1 MFMRYL
7 IILFIVIAVMPTL
20 GQSIVGTW
28 QLTDQKPC
36 IEQQIE
42 LSETEKELL
51 PNFGSSNQSI
61 AALINFDEKGK
72 GKTGIYSEGRKKSKD
87 KESIEYRLS
96 GGELQFLDRKSG
108 IIKERFVID
117 ELTSVKL
124 QLHRVDRDCE
134 IRTYIRVEE
143 R

>member
-1 MFMRYL
+1 MRYL
-7 IILFIVIAVMPTL
+7 IILFIVIAVVPTS

-36 IEQQIE
+36 IEQQME

-51 PNFGSSNQSI
+51 PNFGSSSQAI
-61 AALINFDEKGK
+61 AALIHFDEKGK
-72 GKTGIYSEGRKKSKD
+72 GKTGIYYEGHRKSKD

-96 GGELQFLDRKSG
+96 GDELQFLDKKSG
-108 IIKERFVID
+108 IIKERFIID

-134 IRTYIRVEE
+134 IRTYIRVEK

>member
-1 MFMRYL
+1 MRYL
-7 IILFIVIAVMPTL
+7 GILLLVLSVLPTT

-28 QLTDQKPC
+28 QLTEQKPC
-36 IEQQIE
+36 IEQQME

-51 PNFGSSNQSI
+51 PSFGSSSQAV
-61 AALINFDEKGK
+61 AALIHFDEKGK
-72 GKTGIYSEGRKKSKD
+72 GKTGIYSEGKKKSKD

-96 GGELQFLDRKSG
+96 GDELQFLDKKSG

-124 QLHRVDRDCE
+124 
-134 IRTYIRVEE
+134 
-143 R
+143 

>member
-7 IILFIVIAVMPTL
+7 IILFIVMAVMPTS

-28 QLTDQKPC
+28 QLTDQQPC
-36 IEQQIE
+36 LEQQME

-51 PNFGSSNQSI
+51 PSFGSSSQAI
-61 AALINFDEKGK
+61 AALIRFDEKGK
-72 GKTGIYSEGRKKSKD
+72 GKTGIYSEGHKRSKD
-87 KESIEYRLS
+87 KETIEYRLS
-96 GGELQFLDRKSG
+96 GDELQFLDKKSG
-108 IIKERFVID
+108 VITERFVID

-124 QLHRVDRDCE
+124 RLHRVARDCE
-134 IRTYIRVEE
+134 VRTYIRVEE

>member
-1 MFMRYL
+1 ML
-7 IILFIVIAVMPTL
+7 AVIPTI

-36 IEQQIE
+36 IEQQME
-42 LSETEKELL
+42 MSETEKELL
-51 PNFGSSNQSI
+51 PGFGSSSQAI
-61 AALINFDEKGK
+61 AALIHFDEKGK
-72 GKTGIYSEGRKKSKD
+72 GKTGIYSEGRKRSKD
-87 KESIEYRLS
+87 KESVEYRLS
-96 GGELQFLDRKSG
+96 ADELQFLDKKSG

-124 QLHRVDRDCE
+124 QLHRVGRDCE
-134 IRTYIRVEE
+134 VRTYIRVEK